1 MKLTKKLQILL
12 QKNIKIIISI
22 ILIISLNYIIFYL
35 DLFNLNFLNKQDII
49 DLKTELLEEKE
60 DLNFEEKENL
70 NPEKTQN
77 NNNLY
82 KYLII
87 ASCIALLALIVY
99 YNSGNTQPT
108 TEDIP
113 MFHEILRREN
123 KNLSE
128 EDILFHEMAELNGI
142 LFNPLEDEASK
153 KLFFDMAPKESFV
166 DEVDEL
172 RAQLVELAKK

>member
-12 QKNIKIIISI
+12 QKNMKIIISI

-82 KYLII
+82 KYLIV
-87 ASCIALLALIVY
+87 ASCLALLALIVY
-99 YNSGNTQPT
+99 YNSGNTPPT
-108 TEDIP
+108 TDDIP
-113 MFHEILRREN
+113 R
-123 KNLSE
+123 
-128 EDILFHEMAELNGI
+128 FHEMAELSDI

-153 KLFFDMAPKESFV
+153 KQFFDTAPKESFV

-172 RAQLVELAKK
+172 RAQLVELSKK